1 MGKRTDPKI
10 FKLKKKC
17 LDEHDGFWI
26 RYKNLDKKLIKELK
40 ADLDRFTQAY
50 LKSAEQE
57 E

>member
-10 FKLKKKC
+10 FKSKKKC
-17 LDEHDGFWI
+17 LDEQDGFWI
-26 RYKNLDKKLIKELK
+26 RYKNLDRKLLKELK

-50 LKSAEQE
+50 LKNQDPE

>member
-17 LDEHDGFWI
+17 LDEQDGFWI
-26 RYKNLDKKLIKELK
+26 RYKNLDKKLVKELK

-50 LKSAEQE
+50 LKNQE
-57 E
+57 PEE